1 MSNTDTAKFIQL
13 YKYIVQNNIYIPNLN
28 DESEGWN
35 YLYIMEE
42 LQNNDK
48 EFLNAYL
55 TFSDIYF
62 IKENNILKI
71 DYEWIVYYIWV
82 ILCIDDKLDLVC
94 STINILLNSN
104 YLDEEKKEKI
114 KMIMINCGKTP
125 DVLNGWMEGHVM
137 ELMELMIDLD
147 MEEEFKKI
155 TTDLQN
161 SPLESYRGIINYLFG
176 YIGANVKDTKLEKYI
191 DILNEAKL
199 IE

>member
-1 MSNTDTAKFIQL
+1 MSNTNLAKFISL
-13 YKYIVQNNIYIPNLN
+13 YKYIVQNNIYIPKLN
-28 DESEGWN
+28 DESEGLN
-35 YLYIMEE
+35 YLYKMEE
-42 LQNNDK
+42 LQNNDE
-48 EFLNAYL
+48 EFLNDYL
-55 TFSDIYF
+55 TFSDIHF

-104 YLDEEKKEKI
+104 YLDEDKKEKI

-137 ELMELMIDLD
+137 ELMECMIDLD

-155 TTDLQN
+155 TTDLSK
-161 SPLESYRGIINYLFG
+161 SPLKSYRGIINYLFG